1 MAGGAAVAPVLAAGG
16 VGARDRRFGGWVRD
30 QHRQHDPHD
39 HHEQSPASGNTVRHP
54 RPHAGPLSALRLYV
68 SPYSP
73 AAYQVAAWRSSGET
87 ANATALKQ
95 IAREPTATWLTGAQR
110 PQASAAALVRQSSQA
125 GATAQIVLYDIPDRD
140 CSGFSGGGAA
150 SGSQYL
156 AWVTQVARGLGNHA
170 AIIILEPDAIDQAIA
185 GCPNLS
191 SPEARFAQMAKAVTI
206 LKHDH
211 RAHVYIDAGN
221 SSWLPIDRIVG
232 PLYESGIQ
240 KADGFALNVANF
252 QTTQASIAYGRALS
266 NKIGGRH
273 FVIDTSRNGNGPPS
287 SAPGVNQWCNPP
299 GRALGAKPTTNTGYP
314 LVDAFLWIKYPGE
327 SDGQCGTGDPPAGE
341 WWPAYGLQLAKA
353 TQH

>member
-1 MAGGAAVAPVLAAGG
+1 LLRCWRRAAWALAIAVSVAGCATSTASTTRTTATTATTKAQPEHPP
-16 VGARDRRFGGWVRD
+16 ARR
-30 QHRQHDPHD
+30 
-39 HHEQSPASGNTVRHP
+39 N
-54 RPHAGPLSALRLYV
+54 AGPLSGLRLYV
-68 SPYSP
+68 SPHSP
-73 AAYQVAAWRSSGET
+73 AAFQVAFWRSTGET
-87 ANATALKQ
+87 AKATSLKQ
-95 IAREPTATWLTGAQR
+95 IAREPTATWLTGAQP

-150 SGSQYL
+150 TGSQYL
-156 AWVTQVARGLGNHA
+156 AWVTQVERGLGNHA

-206 LKHDH
+206 LKRDH

-221 SSWLPIDRIVG
+221 SSWLPIERIVG
-232 PLYESGIQ
+232 PLYEAGIQ

-299 GRALGAKPTTNTGYP
+299 GRALGAPPTTNTGIA
-314 LVDAFLWIKYPGE
+314 LVDAFLWVKYPGE
-327 SDGQCGTGDPPAGE
+327 SDGQCGSGDPPAGQ